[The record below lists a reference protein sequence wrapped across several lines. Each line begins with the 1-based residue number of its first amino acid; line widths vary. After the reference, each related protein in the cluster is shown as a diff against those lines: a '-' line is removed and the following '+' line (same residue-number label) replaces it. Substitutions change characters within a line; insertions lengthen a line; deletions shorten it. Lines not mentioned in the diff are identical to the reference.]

1 MSNFVIKEKPNFFMS
16 QIYSRNNITRLIFCA
31 LFTISCKEE
40 PYPIPNV
47 PVNIS
52 INLDLP
58 SYQPLNSPGGYA
70 YVNGGS
76 RGIVIYRDFEAFRAL
91 DRHSTYNSNDA
102 CAVVEVNPNNM
113 FELIDTCSGSRF
125 SISNGAVIE
134 GPAKFG
140 LRSYNAAWDGAYT
153 VHIYN

>member
-1 MSNFVIKEKPNFFMS
+1 MKEKMNFFMS
-16 QIYSRNNITRLIFCA
+16 QIYSRNNILGFILCA
-31 LFTISCKEE
+31 LFTNSCKEE
-40 PYPIPNV
+40 KYPIPNV

-58 SYQPLNSPGGYA
+58 AYQPLNSPGGFA

-76 RGIVIYRDFEAFRAL
+76 RGIVVYRDFSEFTAL
-91 DRHSTYNSNDA
+91 DRHSTYNSDDP
-102 CAVVEVNPNNM
+102 CAVVKVNPDNM

-125 SISNGAVIE
+125 SIVNGAVIE

-140 LRSYNAAWDGAYT
+140 LRRYTASWDGAYT
-153 VHIYN
+153 VHIFN

>member
-1 MSNFVIKEKPNFFMS
+1 MF
-16 QIYSRNNITRLIFCA
+16 QIYSRISIFIPFIA
-31 LFTISCKEE
+31 IIFLTSCKEE
-40 PYPIPNV
+40 KYPIPNV
-47 PVNIS
+47 PVNIT

-58 SYQPLNSPGGYA
+58 SYVDLNSPGGNA

-76 RGIVIYRDFEAFRAL
+76 RGIVVYRDFDKFVAL

-102 CAVVEVNPNNM
+102 CAIVIVNPDNI

-125 SISNGAVIE
+125 SIINGAVLE

-140 LRSYNAAWDGAYT
+140 LKNYATSWNGSYLLN
-153 VHIYN
+153 IYN